1 MSIRKSKKDSNFYA
15 GEISLS
21 IEMESKNLEAFKFKI
36 FEQPDAVTCG
46 PSCLHSV
53 YSYYGDQLDF
63 QSLLKEVSMLEDGG
77 TLGASLAC
85 HALKRSYRARIYT
98 YNLRV
103 FDPSWFKDKNTKLE
117 QKLREQIKV
126 KKNKKLQSATKEYL
140 EFISLGGEI
149 VFEDLTPNLL
159 IGILKQNI
167 PILTGLSATYL
178 YHSSRENP
186 KTNEFDDIGG
196 EPSGHFVVLHGYDET
211 KNEVMIADPWTQNPY
226 SETGKY
232 RVSLERLVGA
242 IFLGILT
249 YDANLVAI
257 QPKANL

>member
-1 MSIRKSKKDSNFYA
+1 MDSKTLK
-15 GEISLS
+15 
-21 IEMESKNLEAFKFKI
+21 AFKFKI
-36 FEQPDAVTCG
+36 SEQPDDLTCG

-53 YSYYGDQLDF
+53 YSYYGDEIDF
-63 QSLLKEVSMLEDGG
+63 QELLKEVSMLEDGG

-85 HALKRSYRARIYT
+85 HALKRSYHAKIYT

-103 FDPSWFKDKNTKLE
+103 FDPSWFKDKSTSIELKL
-117 QKLREQIKV
+117 QEQIKV
-126 KKNKKLQSATKEYL
+126 KKSKKLQSATKEYL

-149 VFEDLTPNLL
+149 VFEDLTPSLL

-178 YHSSRENP
+178 YHSSRENS
-186 KTNEFDDIGG
+186 KTNEFDDVGG
-196 EPSGHFVVLHGYDET
+196 EPSGHFVVLHGYDEGS
-211 KNEVMIADPWTQNPY
+211 NEVMIADPWAQNPY

-257 QPKANL
+257 QPKVSL